1 MAIDPTSS
9 AATSAANAQTAD
21 LSGALGAATQAN
33 QGLGQDAFMK
43 LLVAQISHQDPLK
56 PMDDTAFVS
65 QLAQF
70 SALEQSMGTN
80 TRLDN
85 LAKQQQGIANTD
97 VASLVGKSVTV
108 KGSTVALDGTGF
120 AQPVNFTLG
129 GNANQVTVS
138 IQDAAGK
145 TVRTMQVGAHQ
156 AGLVKFSW
164 DGKDDNGLTQPA
176 GAYTVAVSA
185 KDAAGSPVDASQQTT
200 GVLTSVN
207 YSNGYAQLVLDNG
220 VSAPASDLIS
230 VNAATK

>member
-9 AATSAANAQTAD
+9 ATSAASSAQSAD
-21 LSGALGAATQAN
+21 LAGALGSATKAN
-33 QGLGQDAFMK
+33 NSLGQDAFMK

-108 KGSTVALDGTGF
+108 KGSAVAVDGTGF
-120 AQPVNFTLG
+120 AAPVNFTLG
-129 GNANQVTVS
+129 DNANQVTVS
-138 IQDAAGK
+138 IQDQSGK

-156 AGLVKFSW
+156 AGLVKLSW
-164 DGKDDNGLTQPA
+164 DGKDDNGLQQPK
-176 GAYTVAVSA
+176 GSYTVSINA
-185 KDAAGSPVDASQQTT
+185 KGATGAPVDVSQQTT
-200 GVLTSVN
+200 GVLSSVN

-230 VNAATK
+230 VNAPAK